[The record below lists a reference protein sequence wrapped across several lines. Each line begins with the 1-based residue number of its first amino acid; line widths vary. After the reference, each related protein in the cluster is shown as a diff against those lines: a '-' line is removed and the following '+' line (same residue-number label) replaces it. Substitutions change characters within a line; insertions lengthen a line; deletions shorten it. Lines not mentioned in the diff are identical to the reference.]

1 MKPELTAALLCDEAR
16 QFAVRET
23 RHADP
28 KLFGVTDG
36 KAVGTYIERKFRR
49 LLLEK
54 YTFEPG
60 NSSRGTDLP
69 GLKVDIKVTSH
80 RQPQS
85 SCPYRSARQKIYGL
99 GYSLLVFVYDKQDD
113 PKTRTSDLNI
123 LHTVFVEAE
132 RTADYTTTTGIRK
145 IVENN
150 GKVDDIVA
158 FLTERRLPVDEPEAV
173 RLAEEILRNPP
184 EIGYLTISNALQW
197 RLQYQRAIDNAGT
210 VEAIHRLGE

>member
-1 MKPELTAALLCDEAR
+1 MCDEAR
-16 QFAVRET
+16 QFAERES

-36 KAVGTYIERKFRR
+36 KAVGTYIERKFRKR
-49 LLLEK
+49 LLEK

-60 NSSRGTDLP
+60 NSARGMDLP

-99 GYSLLVFVYDKQDD
+99 GYSLLVFVYDKKDD
-113 PKTRTSDLNI
+113 PKTRTGDLDI
-123 LHTVFVEAE
+123 LHTMFVEAE

-197 RLQYQRAIDNAGT
+197 RLQYQRAIDSAGT